1 MHFPIVLC
9 CGTRRALFT
18 NKLSKQWCQITKLY
32 LSVQSFVHVSTQV
45 IELQELACPILMY
58 RPKLFFVV
66 FQKRRCLH
74 KFYYTYCLRI
84 IKVYHLTKF
93 QVLIYSG

>member
-1 MHFPIVLC
+1 MVREGHCLP
-9 CGTRRALFT
+9 T
-18 NKLSKQWCQITKLY
+18 NDQNSGVKSLNST
-32 LSVQSFVHVSTQV
+32 SVQSFVHVSTQV

-58 RPKLFFVV
+58 GPKFFVV
-66 FQKRRCLH
+66 FQKRCLH
-74 KFYYTYCLRI
+74 KFYYAYCLRI

>member
-1 MHFPIVLC
+1 MHLPIVLVVVREGHC
-9 CGTRRALFT
+9 LPT
-18 NKLSKQWCQITKLY
+18 NYQNSGVKSLNST
-32 LSVQSFVHVSTQV
+32 SVQSFVHVSTQV
-45 IELQELACPILMY
+45 IELQEHACPILMY
-58 RPKLFFVV
+58 GPKLFFVV

-74 KFYYTYCLRI
+74 KFYYAYFLRI

>member
-1 MHFPIVLC
+1 MVREGHCLP
-9 CGTRRALFT
+9 T
-18 NKLSKQWCQITKLY
+18 NYQNSGVKSLNST
-32 LSVQSFVHVSTQV
+32 SVQSFVHVSTQV

-58 RPKLFFVV
+58 GPKLFFVV

-74 KFYYTYCLRI
+74 KCYYAYCLRI